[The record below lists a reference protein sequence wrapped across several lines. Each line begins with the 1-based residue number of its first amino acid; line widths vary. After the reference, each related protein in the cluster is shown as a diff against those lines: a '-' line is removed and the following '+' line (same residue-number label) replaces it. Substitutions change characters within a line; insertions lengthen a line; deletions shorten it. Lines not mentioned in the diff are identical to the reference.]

1 MTGVGNA
8 GSGQVTALLR
18 AWQAGDD
25 EAYRKVSEILYV
37 DLRRQ
42 AARCLRR
49 AYARDTLQTTALL
62 HDAFIRLAGAHDVSW
77 QDRNHFLAVAGQTM
91 RRVVVDLAR
100 ERAAAKRG
108 SRAVTVPLDS
118 GVAVGGPPLMDL
130 LALERALEK
139 LATIDPRKVQVVELK
154 FFAGLTVGEIADVLR
169 VSADTVARD
178 WRMARTWLLRELDT
192 PPA

>member
-1 MTGVGNA
+1 VGNT
-8 GSGQVTALLR
+8 GSGHVTALLR

-25 EAYRKVSEILYV
+25 EAYRKVSEILYL

-42 AARCLRR
+42 AARCIRR
-49 AYARDTLQTTALL
+49 AYSRDTLQTTALL
-62 HDAFIRLAGAHDVSW
+62 HDAFIRLAGANDVSW
-77 QDRNHFLAVAGQTM
+77 QDRKHFLAVAGQTM
-91 RRVVVDLAR
+91 RRVLVDLAR

-118 GVAVGGPPLMDL
+118 GVAVGGPALVDL

-139 LATIDPRKVQVVELK
+139 LATLDARKVRVVELK
-154 FFAGLTVGEIADVLR
+154 FFAGLTVAEIADVLG

-192 PPA
+192 SPA